1 MTNAPAPAQTI
12 TALLDRDYKRIVEPV
27 LNAIASTTNSGIV
40 QQRLTELSA
49 EAQRLADAGKRL
61 TPDNAILRATLADLD
76 TALRAQSQLI
86 NGAATPLQETAI
98 TGSGKI
104 QRQLALPGMTDT
116 QLARFG
122 ISWNTPDP
130 EAVASLVDYVRS
142 DAWQQMLATYSD
154 DVIAVIQNQA
164 VRGIVYG
171 WSPLRIARE
180 ISNKVQS
187 FSLYTANNLMRTLQL
202 TAYRDA
208 TAIHQTANRDI
219 ADQVIRIA
227 ALDTRTCLSCVALH
241 GSVIWDSERDASSPV
256 PRVDDHY
263 QGRCTAVIIVKG
275 RSRQITTGEQWWDSL
290 SPERQA
296 QQNSLVKSPG
306 KLEALRNGTATLRDF
321 VHEYNDDTFG
331 RMLREASLKDV
342 LGI

>member
-1 MTNAPAPAQTI
+1 MTNNPAPAQTI

-40 QQRLTELSA
+40 QQRLNELSA

-61 TPDNAILRATLADLD
+61 TPDNPILRATLADLE
-76 TALRAQSQLI
+76 TALNAQSALI
-86 NGAATPLQETAI
+86 DAASAPLQSASI
-98 TGSGKI
+98 DQSGKI
-104 QRQLALPGMTDT
+104 QRQLALPGMTDA

-122 ISWNTPDP
+122 IAWNTPDP
-130 EAVASLVDYVRS
+130 EAVASLVEYVRS
-142 DAWQQMLATYSD
+142 DEWRALLSAYPD
-154 DVIAVIQNQA
+154 DVLAVIQNQA
-164 VRGIVYG
+164 VRGIIYG

-180 ISNKVQS
+180 ISNRVQS
-187 FSLYTANNLMRTLQL
+187 LPLYTANNLLRTLQL

-208 TAIHQTANRDI
+208 TAIHQNANRDI
-219 ADQVIRIA
+219 ASQVIRIA

-241 GSVIWDSERDASSPV
+241 GTVLWDSDRDASATV
-256 PRVDDHY
+256 PRVDDHHS
-263 QGRCTAVIIVKG
+263 GRCTSVIIVKG
-275 RSRQITTGEQWWDSL
+275 RPRQITTGIEWWDSL

-306 KLEALRNGTATLRDF
+306 KLDAIRNGSATLHDF
-321 VHEYNDDTFG
+321 VHEYTDDTFG

-342 LGI
+342 L

>member
-27 LNAIASTTNSGIV
+27 LNAMASTTNSGIV
-40 QQRLTELSA
+40 QQRLNELSA
-49 EAQRLADAGKRL
+49 EAQRLADEGKRL
-61 TPDNAILRATLADLD
+61 TPDNPILRATLADLND
-76 TALRAQSQLI
+76 ALRAQSALI
-86 NGAATPLQETAI
+86 SGAATPLQESAI
-98 TGSGKI
+98 TQSGKI
-104 QRQLALPGMTDT
+104 QRQLALPGMTDA
-116 QLARFG
+116 QLARFN

-142 DAWQQMLATYSD
+142 DAWQQMLASYSD

-180 ISNKVQS
+180 IANRVQS
-187 FSLYTANNLMRTLQL
+187 FPLWQAQNLMRTLQL

-219 ADQVIRIA
+219 SEQVVRIA
-227 ALDTRTCLSCVALH
+227 ALDARTCLSCVALH
-241 GSVIWDSERDASSPV
+241 GTIIWDSERDSTAPV
-256 PRVDDHY
+256 PRVDDHHS
-263 QGRCTAVIIVKG
+263 GRCTSVIIVKG
-275 RSRQITTGEQWWDSL
+275 RPRQITTGVDWWNSL
-290 SPERQA
+290 SPARQA
-296 QQNSLVKSPG
+296 QQVSLVKSPG
-306 KLEALRNGTATLRDF
+306 KLEALRNGTATLTDF
-321 VHEYNDDTFG
+321 VHAYTDDTFG

-342 LGI
+342 LS